1 MKRAIFTDEQPQYR
15 YFPLPDGK
23 ADVFIY
29 KFVETETVKPEESE
43 TDTTNYIYN
52 MNEFRVSQKDVTEEM
67 VKSNPMS
74 YLDYTPV
81 EVLSLEEQIK
91 VLTAR
96 ISALEET

>member
-1 MKRAIFTDEQPQYR
+1 M
-15 YFPLPDGK
+15 
-23 ADVFIY
+23 
-29 KFVETETVKPEESE
+29 
-43 TDTTNYIYN
+43 
-52 MNEFRVSQKDVTEEM
+52 VSQKDVTEEM